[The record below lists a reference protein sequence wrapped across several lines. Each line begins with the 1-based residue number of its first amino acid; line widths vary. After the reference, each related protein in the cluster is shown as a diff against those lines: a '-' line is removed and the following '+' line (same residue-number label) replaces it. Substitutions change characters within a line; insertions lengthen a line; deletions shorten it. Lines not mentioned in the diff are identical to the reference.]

1 MDVQRASTCP
11 KCGRVFIEGERLCP
25 FDAAPVVVPPADTKD
40 PLIGSVVNRSYVVLS
55 KLGEG
60 GMGVVYKALQ
70 QRLERQVAL
79 KVLGPRF
86 GGDVKASERF
96 RHEARAVSQLT
107 NPHTVTVYDFGSTE
121 DGTLYL
127 AMQLLKGE
135 SLRERMARLPLTP
148 QEAVSIAADICDS
161 LAEAHERVPQIIHR
175 DIKPDNIFVR
185 VTETGTLFATV
196 LDFGL
201 ARIQDSAKL
210 TASNSVIGTVAYM
223 APEQAQSRK
232 DVDGRLDLYALGV
245 MLFEMLA
252 GRVPFD
258 SPDKL
263 GVMYKHVY
271 NPPPALR
278 DVRRASGANA
288 LPGSLEALVA
298 ELLAKQPA
306 QRPPSARAVRGRLM
320 EIMQELGGLPQ
331 LAVPSLKPS
340 SLPPRPPPRPN
351 APLQAGRIGDTLT
364 TPRAGSKP
372 APPAKPPTAPKPAPP
387 APPAAPAR
395 TTAARPKRS
404 EPASSPAKRNTS
416 DEDLFQDP
424 YASEVSNVSGNDEI
438 SEDDEPTVVRRPPSA
453 PPAES
458 NTEPDTDPEPL
469 IHSQPAEAQPPGQ
482 RHHQKTAI
490 RPRITGPNGRT
501 TSAMLAEAG
510 MAPASKRISLI
521 VGAVILVAAIAAA
534 LLLITP
540 DEPAARPMPLNNRVN
555 EVVPAAAP
563 AAPPGSFAA
572 PVPPPGAA
580 QAPTG
585 SRPVPAGNPA
595 PATAENKVDTTKQKP
610 KKPAR
615 KKDELDDE
623 MRQYLHR

>member
-1 MDVQRASTCP
+1 
-11 KCGRVFIEGERLCP
+11 
-25 FDAAPVVVPPADTKD
+25 VPPADAKD
-40 PLIGSVVNRSYVVLS
+40 PLIGAVVNRSYVVLS

-148 QEAVSIAADICDS
+148 QEAVSISADICDS

-288 LPGSLEALVA
+288 LPGSLEALVT
-298 ELLAKQPA
+298 ELLSKQPA

-320 EIMQELGGLPQ
+320 EIIQELGGPPA
-331 LAVPSLKPS
+331 LAVPSSKPS
-340 SLPPRPPPRPN
+340 GPPP
-351 APLQAGRIGDTLT
+351 
-364 TPRAGSKP
+364 S
-372 APPAKPPTAPKPAPP
+372 
-387 APPAAPAR
+387 
-395 TTAARPKRS
+395 
-404 EPASSPAKRNTS
+404 
-416 DEDLFQDP
+416 
-424 YASEVSNVSGNDEI
+424 NDEI
-438 SEDDEPTVVRRPPSA
+438 SEDDEPTLVRRPPSA
-453 PPAES
+453 PPEES
-458 NTEPDTDPEPL
+458 KTEPDTDPEPL
-469 IHSQPAEAQPPGQ
+469 IHGQPAEAQPPDH

-490 RPRITGPNGRT
+490 RPPIPGPNGRT
-501 TSAMLAEAG
+501 TAAMLAEAG
-510 MAPASKRISLI
+510 MGPASKRISLI

-540 DEPAARPMPLNNRVN
+540 DGTAARPMPLNNRVN
-555 EVVPAAAP
+555 EVVPAPAL
-563 AAPPGSFAA
+563 AAPPGSRAVPVA
-572 PVPPPGAA
+572 PPAAA
-580 QAPTG
+580 QAPTALQ
-585 SRPVPAGNPA
+585 PVPAGNPP
-595 PATAENKVDTTKQKP
+595 PATAENKVDSVKQKP

-623 MRQYLHR
+623 MRQYLHQ